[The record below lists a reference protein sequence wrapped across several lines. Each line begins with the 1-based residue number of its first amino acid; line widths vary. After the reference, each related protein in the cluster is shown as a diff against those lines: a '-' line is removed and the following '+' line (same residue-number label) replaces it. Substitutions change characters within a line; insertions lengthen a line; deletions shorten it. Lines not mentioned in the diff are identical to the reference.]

1 MNYGSIRYIIGWI
14 LRVEGILMVLPI
26 LTAIIYQEESGW
38 AFVITAA
45 LCIVIGTLLSANK
58 PKKSN
63 YYAKE
68 GYISV
73 ALGWI
78 VLSFMGCLPFV
89 ISGEIPSIVDAMFE
103 IISGFTTTG
112 ASILNDVEA
121 LSRCMLIWRSFT
133 HWVGGMG
140 VLVFIL
146 AISPLAGGENNLQL
160 MKAESPGPSVS
171 KLVPKLKETAM
182 MLYKIYFG
190 MTIVL
195 MILYLLG
202 GMPIFDTLCIA
213 FGTAGTGGFGIW
225 NDSMGSYSTYLQAVT
240 TVFMMLFGVNFSF
253 YFLLLYRK
261 TKEAFGMEEVRWYFI
276 IYFGAV
282 LLMTWNLGVQM
293 GPEVGGLLERFH
305 HAAFQAA
312 SIMTTTGYSTVDFNL
327 WPFFSKGI
335 LLMLMFIGACAG
347 STGGGIKVS
356 RILVYFKAVKNEMAA
371 LIHPRSIKTVK
382 LEGKVVDAGM
392 TRSIFAYISAYL
404 IIFVLSILVVS
415 LDGFDFET
423 NFSAVAAT
431 YNNIGPG
438 LGGVGPMSNF
448 SGYSVLSKI
457 VLSLDMLIGRLE
469 IFPILLLFSPSTWK
483 K

>member
-14 LRVEGILMVLPI
+14 LRVEGILMALPI
-26 LTAIIYQEESGW
+26 LTAIIYQEKSGW
-38 AFVITAA
+38 AFVAVA
-45 LCIVIGTLLSANK
+45 VFCMVVGTLLSAKK
-58 PKKSN
+58 PKRTT
-63 YYAKE
+63 YYARE

-78 VLSFMGCLPFV
+78 VLSIMGCMPFV
-89 ISGEIPSIVDAMFE
+89 LSKEIPFFVDALFE
-103 IISGFTTTG
+103 MISGFTTTG
-112 ASILNDVEA
+112 ASVVSDIEA
-121 LSRCMLIWRSFT
+121 MSRCMVIWRSFS

-146 AISPLAGGENNLQL
+146 AIMPLAGGEHNLQL

-171 KLVPKLKETAM
+171 KLVPKLRETAL

-195 MILYLLG
+195 IVLYLLG
-202 GMPIFDTLCIA
+202 GMPLFDTLCMA

-225 NDSMGSYSTYLQAVT
+225 NDSMGSYSTYLQAIT
-240 TVFMMLFGVNFSF
+240 TIFMMLFGVNFTF
-253 YFLLLYRK
+253 YFLLLYRR
-261 TKEAFGMEEVRWYFI
+261 TKEAFSMEEVRWYFI
-276 IYFGAV
+276 IFFGAV
-282 LLMTWNLGVQM
+282 ALITVNLGAS
-293 GPEVGGLLERFH
+293 GGSLFERFH

-312 SIMTTTGYSTVDFNL
+312 SVMTTTGYSSVDFNL
-327 WPFFSKGI
+327 WPTFSKGV
-335 LLMLMFIGACAG
+335 LLLLMFIGACAG

-356 RILVYFKAVKNEMAA
+356 RVLVYFKAVKNEIGS

-382 LEGKVVDAGM
+382 LEGKAIDATM
-392 TRSIFAYISAYL
+392 TRSIFAYISAYV
-404 IIFVLSILVVS
+404 IIFAISLLILS
-415 LDGFDFET
+415 LDGFDLET
-423 NFSAVAAT
+423 NFSALASA

-438 LGGVGPMSNF
+438 LGAVGPMSNF
-448 SGYSVLSKI
+448 GAYSALSKI

-469 IFPILLLFSPSTWK
+469 IFPILILFTPSTWK

>member
-14 LRVEGILMVLPI
+14 LRVEGILMALPI
-26 LTAIIYQEESGW
+26 LTAIIYKEASGI
-38 AFVITAA
+38 AFVITAVI
-45 LCIVIGTLLSANK
+45 CFVIGTLLSAKK
-58 PKKSN
+58 PKKAN

-78 VLSFMGCLPFV
+78 VLSIMGCLPFV
-89 ISGEIPSIVDAMFE
+89 ISGEIPFFIDALFE

-121 LSRCMLIWRSFT
+121 LSKCMLIWRSFT

-140 VLVFIL
+140 VLVFIMAVL
-146 AISPLAGGENNLQL
+146 PLAGGEHNLQL

-171 KLVPKLKETAM
+171 KLVPKLRETAI

-190 MTIVL
+190 LTVGMVV
-195 MILYLLG
+195 LYLIG
-202 GMPIFDTLCIA
+202 GMPLFDALCMA

-225 NDSMGSYSTYLQAVT
+225 NDSMGGYSTFLQAVT
-240 TVFMMLFGVNFSF
+240 TVGMLLFGVNFSF
-253 YFLLLYRK
+253 YFLIIYRK
-261 TKEAFGMEEVRWYFI
+261 VKDAFSMEEVRWYFI
-276 IYFGAV
+276 IYFSAV
-282 LLMTWNLGVQM
+282 ILITLNLSADTGSII
-293 GPEVGGLLERFH
+293 ERFH

-312 SIMTTTGYSTVDFNL
+312 SVMTTTGYSTVDFEL
-327 WPFFSKGI
+327 WMPFAKGI

-371 LIHPRSIKTVK
+371 LIHPRSIKVVK
-382 LEGKVVDAGM
+382 LEGKVIDSTV
-392 TRSIFAYISAYL
+392 TKSVFAYISAYL
-404 IIFVLSILVVS
+404 IIFVISVLIIS

-423 NFSAVAAT
+423 NFSAVTAT
-431 YNNIGPG
+431 FNNIGPG
-438 LGGVGPMSNF
+438 FNAVGPTCNF
-448 SGYSVLSKI
+448 SGYSVLAKI

>member
-14 LRVEGILMVLPI
+14 LRVEALLMLLPI
-26 LTAIIYQEESGW
+26 GTAVVYQESSGW
-38 AFVITAA
+38 AFVISAA
-45 LCIVIGTLLSANK
+45 LCLILGIMLSIKK
-58 PKKSN
+58 PKKTT
-63 YYAKE
+63 YYTKE

-78 VLSFMGCLPFV
+78 VMSIMGCLPFV
-89 ISGEIPSIVDAMFE
+89 ISGEIPSFVNALFE
-103 IISGFTTTG
+103 TVSGFTTTG
-112 ASILNDVEA
+112 ASILHDVEA
-121 LSRCMLIWRSFT
+121 MSRCGLLWRSFT

-146 AISPLAGGENNLQL
+146 AILPLAGGEHNLQL

-171 KLVPKLKETAM
+171 KLVPKLRETALT
-182 MLYKIYFG
+182 LYKIYFG
-190 MTIVL
+190 MTVLLIVL
-195 MILYLLG
+195 YLIG
-202 GMPIFDTLCIA
+202 GMPLFDALCLS
-213 FGTAGTGGFGIW
+213 FGTAGTGGFGIL
-225 NDSMGSYSTYLQAVT
+225 NDSIASYNVYLQAVT

-261 TKEAFGMEEVRWYFI
+261 GKEAFAMEEVRWYFI
-276 IYFGAV
+276 IYFAAV
-282 LLMTWNLGVQM
+282 ALITWNLGSSA
-293 GPEVGGLLERFH
+293 GSLFERFH

-312 SIMTTTGYSTVDFNL
+312 SIMTTTGFSTVDFNF
-327 WPFFSKGI
+327 WTPFTKGI
-335 LLMLMFIGACAG
+335 LLTLMFIGACAG

-356 RILVYFKAVKNEMAA
+356 RIVMYFKSIKNEIAS
-371 LIHPRSIKTVK
+371 LIHPRSIKVVK
-382 LEGKVVDAGM
+382 FEGKVIDSTV
-392 TRSIFAYISAYL
+392 RKSIFAYISAYL
-404 IIFVLSILVVS
+404 FIFVLSVLIVR

-438 LGGVGPMSNF
+438 FGLVGPTSNF
-448 SGYSVLSKI
+448 DQYSALAKM

-469 IFPILLLFSPSTWK
+469 IFPILVLFSPSTWK

>member
-1 MNYGSIRYIIGWI
+1 M
-14 LRVEGILMVLPI
+14 MLPI
-26 LTAIIYQEESGW
+26 LTALIYGEASGW
-38 AFVITAA
+38 AFVITAFIC
-45 LCIVIGTLLSANK
+45 LVLGTIFSARK
-58 PKKSN
+58 PKRTN

-78 VLSFMGCLPFV
+78 VLSIMGCLPFV
-89 ISGEIPSIVDAMFE
+89 ISGEIPHFVDAVFE
-103 IISGFTTTG
+103 MVSGFTTTG

-121 LSRCMLIWRSFT
+121 LSRCMLIWRSFS

-146 AISPLAGGENNLQL
+146 AVLPLAGGEHNLQL

-171 KLVPKLKETAM
+171 KLVPKLRETAI
-182 MLYKIYFG
+182 MLYKIYLG
-190 MTIVL
+190 MTVAL
-195 MILYLLG
+195 MIFYLLG
-202 GMPIFDTLCIA
+202 GMPVFDTLCMA

-240 TVFMMLFGVNFSF
+240 TIGMILFGVNFSF
-253 YFLLLYRK
+253 YFLILYRK
-261 TKEAFGMEEVRWYFI
+261 VKDAFSMEEVRWYFI

-282 LLMTWNLGVQM
+282 FLITANLTEKTGN
-293 GPEVGGLLERFH
+293 LLEHFH

-312 SIMTTTGYSTVDFNL
+312 SIMTTTGYSTVDFNQ
-327 WPFFSKGI
+327 WMPFAKGI
-335 LLMLMFIGACAG
+335 LLLLMFIGACAG

-356 RILVYFKAVKNEMAA
+356 RIVVYFKAVKNEIAA
-371 LIHPRSIKTVK
+371 LIHPRSVKLVK
-382 LEGKVVDAGM
+382 LEGKVVDS
-392 TRSIFAYISAYL
+392 TFVKSIFAYISAYL
-404 IIFVLSILVVS
+404 IIFVISVLIVS

-438 LGGVGPMSNF
+438 LSGVGPMSNF
-448 SGYSVLSKI
+448 AGYSLLSKI
-457 VLSLDMLIGRLE
+457 VLTLDMLIGRLE
-469 IFPILLLFSPSTWK
+469 IFPILVLFAPSTWK
-483 K
+483 R